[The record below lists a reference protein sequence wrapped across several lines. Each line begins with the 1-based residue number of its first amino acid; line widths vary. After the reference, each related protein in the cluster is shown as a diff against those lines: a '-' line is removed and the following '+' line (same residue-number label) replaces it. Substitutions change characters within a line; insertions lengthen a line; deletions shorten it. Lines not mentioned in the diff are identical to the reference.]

1 MIRTMQR
8 ARRGWRRGAAPA
20 PAAILCALSFLP
32 MLTGCGTLWSGGRAP
47 PASASGNGN
56 ARPQPI
62 DAAVLI
68 PKCQTI
74 VHDTYAGQ
82 PVTYGPPSATVNGD
96 AASVTV
102 PFMLPRPDGSYGD
115 SYAKYTCR
123 FTGSALTG
131 SGLTP

>member
-1 MIRTMQR
+1 
-8 ARRGWRRGAAPA
+8 
-20 PAAILCALSFLP
+20 

-56 ARPQPI
+56 ARPQPV

-74 VHDTYAGQ
+74 VRDTYAGQ